1 MWKTTKITTKRISKT
16 LDKGMDSVFESMG
29 TAFDKMG
36 DLFTNIDLEDDDD
49 EVEETVGDPKC
60 ASFSTLSDAGIIR
73 ITNNNGHIVIDG
85 TLKSLKVN
93 GANFDTFLTN
103 PLKE

>member
-1 MWKTTKITTKRISKT
+1 
-16 LDKGMDSVFESMG
+16 MDSVFESMG
-29 TAFDKMG
+29 TVFDKMG
-36 DLFTNIDLEDDDD
+36 ELFTDIDLEDDD
-49 EVEETVGDPKC
+49 EVDETVVDPKC
-60 ASFSTLSDAGIIR
+60 ASFSTLSDDGVIR
-73 ITNNNGHIVIDG
+73 ITNNNGHLVIDG

>member
-1 MWKTTKITTKRISKT
+1 MWKTTKYTTKRISKT

-29 TAFDKMG
+29 TVFDKMG
-36 DLFTNIDLEDDDD
+36 ELFTDIDLEDDD
-49 EVEETVGDPKC
+49 EVEETVVDPKC
-60 ASFSTLSDAGIIR
+60 ASFSTLSDDGVIR
-73 ITNNNGHIVIDG
+73 ITNNNGHLVIDG

>member
-1 MWKTTKITTKRISKT
+1 MWKTTKYTKRISKT
-16 LDKGMDSVFESMG
+16 LDKGMDSVFESMN
-29 TAFDKMG
+29 TTFDKMN
-36 DLFTNIDLEDDDD
+36 DLFKDIDLEDDED
-49 EVEETVGDPKC
+49 EVEETVADPKC
-60 ASFSTLSDAGIIR
+60 ASFSTLSDDGIIR
-73 ITNNNGHIVIDG
+73 ITNNNGHLVIDG